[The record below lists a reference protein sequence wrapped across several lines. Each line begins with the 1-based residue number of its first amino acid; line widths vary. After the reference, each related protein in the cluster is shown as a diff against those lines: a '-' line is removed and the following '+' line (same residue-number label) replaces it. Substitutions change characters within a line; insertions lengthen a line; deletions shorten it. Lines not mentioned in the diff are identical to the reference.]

1 MEEKEDKIIC
11 PDCGES
17 MSVKKE
23 VSFEEAAYKVG
34 EKNFEAL
41 WKSNKKEFKQMSK
54 KELAETMF
62 KYGIEHVITGMYAIT
77 NKSKNL

>member
-1 MEEKEDKIIC
+1 MKKKEDKIIC
-11 PDCGES
+11 PDCREN
-17 MSVKKE
+17 MFIKKE

-41 WKSNKKEFKQMSK
+41 WKSKKEEFKHMSK

-77 NKSKNL
+77 NKKRDL